1 MNNNIK
7 LIDENGFRIDGRRP
21 DQLRPIKME
30 VGVLSRA
37 DGSAY
42 IEWGGNKIL
51 VGVYGPREM
60 FPKHMQN
67 PTRAVFR
74 ARYNMATF
82 SVDERKKPG
91 PDRRS
96 IELSKVIAEALSNV
110 VFLEYFPRAS
120 IDVFIEVLQADAGT
134 RVAGITAASLALA
147 DAGIPMKDLV
157 VGCSAGK
164 IEGQIVLDLCKEEDN
179 YGEADL
185 PLAVL
190 PRTKEIVLLQMDGHM
205 TPDEIDIAI
214 DMIMKNVDYIY
225 ELQRDALKRKYE
237 THIEEYEEELT
248 DEREEKEE
256 SEEE

>member
-1 MNNNIK
+1 MNKNNIK
-7 LIDENGFRIDGRRP
+7 LIDENGLRIDGRRV
-21 DQLRPIKME
+21 DQLRPIRME

-96 IELSKVIAEALSNV
+96 VELSKIIGEALSNV

-147 DAGIPMKDLV
+147 DAGIPMRDLV

-164 IEGQIVLDLCKEEDN
+164 IDGHIVLDLCKEEDN

-185 PLAVL
+185 PMAVL

-205 TPDEIDIAI
+205 TPEEVDIAME
-214 DMIMKNVDYIY
+214 MIMKNVDYIY
-225 ELQRDALKRKYE
+225 ELQKDALRRKYE
-237 THIEEYEEELT
+237 TQAETLEEEFYE
-248 DEREEKEE
+248 EREEGVE
-256 SEEE
+256 